1 MATSRS
7 INAPVVP
14 GALFFF
20 RDEKRELAR
29 PCSLTARPGCH
40 AFPRGSATTTAGTTQ
55 ALPTRAPSSAAIAS
69 LAAANSK
76 SLSVMPPASWVD
88 SESVTRL

>member
-1 MATSRS
+1 MATSRP

-29 PCSLTARPGCH
+29 PGCR
-40 AFPRGSATTTAGTTQ
+40 AVLRGSATTTAGTQ

>member
-29 PCSLTARPGCH
+29 PRCRAVL
-40 AFPRGSATTTAGTTQ
+40 RGSATTTAGTTQ

>member
-20 RDEKRELAR
+20 RDEEREA
-29 PCSLTARPGCH
+29 ARPGSLV
-40 AFPRGSATTTAGTTQ
+40 ARPG
-55 ALPTRAPSSAAIAS
+55 S
-69 LAAANSK
+69 LAARPG
-76 SLSVMPPASWVD
+76 SLAARPGSLAARPW
-88 SESVTRL
+88 